1 MGTLDVG
8 GRHHEDPELYKLV
21 EETLAVIDPAQ
32 RHDAFNKLY
41 QTLREEQY
49 QMGIGYLNSPWAVGP
64 RIVTW
69 EPFPL
74 AFYPSGLHT
83 ITLK

>member
-1 MGTLDVG
+1 
-8 GRHHEDPELYKLV
+8 
-21 EETLAVIDPAQ
+21 
-32 RHDAFNKLY
+32 
-41 QTLREEQY
+41 
-49 QMGIGYLNSPWAVGP
+49 MGIGYLNIPWAVGP

>member
-1 MGTLDVG
+1 
-8 GRHHEDPELYKLV
+8 
-21 EETLAVIDPAQ
+21 
-32 RHDAFNKLY
+32 
-41 QTLREEQY
+41 
-49 QMGIGYLNSPWAVGP
+49 MGIGYLNIPWAVGP
-64 RIVTW
+64 DIITW